1 MDTSRIFLLVAPLAV
16 AGLLTLSPSASAQEG
31 KGITLDELLSTVAE
45 SHPLF
50 IRERAAVAMAAAAE
64 EEAAGGEEWTATV
77 EGYTTR
83 DESPR
88 SQPLYPDRVDRQGVH
103 ASLTRPVWATGGAL
117 SLAYQYARTDQQV
130 AGATIPMSPGQ
141 PPFVM
146 PGDTAIYYQGGATL
160 TYVQPLWQDRGGKA
174 SRLAADMARFD
185 TDATRV
191 ESAERQEDLLAELVD
206 RYLTWV
212 YLHEGERIAVAR
224 HDLARRDRDRVR
236 QMRRSNLVDA
246 VDLIRADDAV
256 LATGQGVAAMRAT
269 RRAAAEELARLS
281 GVDRLAHDTPG
292 FDLYAV
298 PPTPSPD
305 EGGEAIKQGRQVT
318 RLDTRIVQ
326 AGRGVEGAETV
337 VDPRLDLILAGT
349 SEGAGEA
356 ADDGFSSTAADYTA
370 ALRFTWQLGSRSA
383 KAAHQKAIMERNRL
397 VALRDETI
405 RSLDGA
411 VRGIAVRLAG
421 LEEVRAVDQ
430 NRIAAAEKRATAELE
445 RYRQGRSDYTYV
457 IAAQDL
463 VQQAR
468 LQYAADALLSQSLAY
483 RYAALTDRLLA
494 EGE

>member
-1 MDTSRIFLLVAPLAV
+1 
-16 AGLLTLSPSASAQEG
+16 
-31 KGITLDELLSTVAE
+31 
-45 SHPLF
+45 
-50 IRERAAVAMAAAAE
+50 
-64 EEAAGGEEWTATV
+64 
-77 EGYTTR
+77 
-83 DESPR
+83 
-88 SQPLYPDRVDRQGVH
+88 
-103 ASLTRPVWATGGAL
+103 
-117 SLAYQYARTDQQV
+117 
-130 AGATIPMSPGQ
+130 
-141 PPFVM
+141 
-146 PGDTAIYYQGGATL
+146 
-160 TYVQPLWQDRGGKA
+160 
-174 SRLAADMARFD
+174 
-185 TDATRV
+185 
-191 ESAERQEDLLAELVD
+191 
-206 RYLTWV
+206 
-212 YLHEGERIAVAR
+212 
-224 HDLARRDRDRVR
+224 
-236 QMRRSNLVDA
+236 MRRSNLVDA